1 MSVSSRRRTA
11 PIRIGTAGVLSSA
24 RGFAAAKGPSFG
36 FGVVSE
42 HPVRKLRDT
51 PEITLVGAGL
61 AGSLLAIFLAK
72 RGYRVTLLERR
83 LDPRKRKPTAAPAS
97 AGRSINLALANR
109 GITALEEVGVMRS
122 VRSELIP
129 MVGRMLHDERGRLQ
143 LVRYGNKPHEVIYS
157 VSRAGLNTLLLGA
170 AEATGRVSIRFG
182 ETVTGVDFANRQ
194 VLPQRIHYEVLIGT
208 DGSASAVRASIL
220 EQTKGWLDEEPLGH
234 GYKELSIP
242 PADGGGGGF
251 RMEKGALH
259 IWPRGEYMLIA
270 LPNIDGSFTVTLFLP
285 NEGEESFQVLTSPE
299 AVRAMFERRF
309 ADAIPLM
316 PTLVEDFFE
325 NPTGHLETIRCRPWS
340 FEDHALVL
348 GDAAHAIVPFHGQGM
363 NAAFEDCS
371 AFDRCLED
379 PDRPWNE
386 IFAEFER
393 RRRPN
398 TDAIADM
405 ALENYV
411 EMRSTVRE
419 PKFQLK
425 KDLSFRLEERNPAR
439 FIPRYS
445 MVMFHTIPYA
455 EAKRRGAIQEEI
467 LDDLTNR
474 AVSLDDVDFAR
485 ADRLIADRLAIQA
498 GEAEMRS

>member
-1 MSVSSRRRTA
+1 MRQAVKTPRQ
-11 PIRIGTAGVLSSA
+11 
-24 RGFAAAKGPSFG
+24 
-36 FGVVSE
+36 
-42 HPVRKLRDT
+42 T

-61 AGSLLAIFLAK
+61 AGSLLAIFLAR
-72 RGYRVTLLERR
+72 RGHRVKLLERR
-83 LDPRKRKPTAAPAS
+83 FDPRKGGAS

-109 GITALEEVGVMRS
+109 GIAALEEVGVMES

-129 MVGRMLHDERGRLQ
+129 MAGRMLHDEQGRLK
-143 LVRYGNKPHEVIYS
+143 LIAYGNKPHEVINS
-157 VSRAGLNTLLLGA
+157 VSRAGLNALLLDA

-182 ETVTGVDFANRQ
+182 ATVSGVDFADRKVCFLGGEDPERHGQ
-194 VLPQRIHYEVLIGT
+194 AVPYDVLIGT
-208 DGSASAVRASIL
+208 DGSASAVRAAIL
-220 EQTKGWLDEEPLGH
+220 ERTGGRLDEEPLGH

-242 PADGGGGGF
+242 PADGGGF

-270 LPNIDGSFTVTLFLP
+270 LPNVDGSFTVTLFLP
-285 NEGEESFQVLTSPE
+285 NQGEESFEALTTPE
-299 AVRAMFERRF
+299 AVRALFERRF

-316 PTLVEDFFE
+316 PGLGEDFFA
-325 NPTGHLETIRCRPWS
+325 NPTGHLETIRCAPWS

-371 AFDRCLED
+371 AFDRCLGD
-379 PDRPWNE
+379 PVRPWNE
-386 IFAEFER
+386 VFAEFER
-393 RRRPN
+393 RRRPD

-405 ALENYV
+405 ALENYI

-425 KDLSFRLEERNPAR
+425 KDLSFRLEERHPGR

-455 EAKRRGAIQEEI
+455 EAKRRGAIQEKI
-467 LDDLTNR
+467 LDELTSR
-474 AVSLDDVDFAR
+474 TASLDRVDLER
-485 ADRLIADRLAIQA
+485 ADRLIAERL
-498 GEAEMRS
+498 RTV

>member
-1 MSVSSRRRTA
+1 MRRPRESR
-11 PIRIGTAGVLSSA
+11 
-24 RGFAAAKGPSFG
+24 
-36 FGVVSE
+36 
-42 HPVRKLRDT
+42 
-51 PEITLVGAGL
+51 EITLVGAGL
-61 AGSLLAIFLAK
+61 AGSLLSIYLAR
-72 RGYRVTLLERR
+72 RGHRVTILERR
-83 LDPRKRKPTAAPAS
+83 PDPRKTAAPAS

-109 GITALEEVGVMRS
+109 GIAALEEVGVMEDIRS
-122 VRSELIP
+122 ALIP
-129 MVGRMLHDERGRLQ
+129 MAGRMLHDEEGRLK
-143 LVRYGNKPHEVIYS
+143 LIPYGNKPNEVINS
-157 VSRAGLNTLLLGA
+157 VSRAGLNALLVRA
-170 AEATGRVSIRFG
+170 AESTGRVSIRFG
-182 ETVTGVDFANRQ
+182 ATVTGVDFASRQ
-194 VLPQRIHYEVLIGT
+194 VRFLAGSDPEPQEAPYDVLIGT

-220 EQTKGWLDEEPLGH
+220 ERAGGRLDEEPLGH

-242 PADGGGGGF
+242 PADGRDAGF
-251 RMEKGALH
+251 RMEKNALH

-270 LPNIDGSFTVTLFLP
+270 LPNVDGSFTVTLFLP
-285 NEGEESFQVLTSPE
+285 NRGEASFEALTTPE
-299 AVRAMFERRF
+299 AVHGLFARRF

-316 PTLVEDFFE
+316 PRLAEDFFG
-325 NPTGHLETIRCRPWS
+325 NPTGHLETIRCAPWS
-340 FEDHALVL
+340 FEDQALVL

-379 PDRPWNE
+379 ADRPWNE
-386 IFAEFER
+386 IFAEFEK
-393 RRRPN
+393 RRRPD

-425 KDLSFRLEERNPAR
+425 KDLAFRLEERHPGR

-467 LDDLTNR
+467 LDALTTGT
-474 AVSLDDVDFAR
+474 ASLDEVDLAR
-485 ADRLIADRLAIQA
+485 ADRLIAERLGA
-498 GEAEMRS
+498 R

>member
-1 MSVSSRRRTA
+1 VKTPRS
-11 PIRIGTAGVLSSA
+11 
-24 RGFAAAKGPSFG
+24 
-36 FGVVSE
+36 
-42 HPVRKLRDT
+42 T

-61 AGSLLAIFLAK
+61 AGSLLAIFLAR

-83 LDPRKRKPTAAPAS
+83 LDPRKTAAPTS

-109 GITALEEVGVMRS
+109 GIAALEEVGVMDS

-129 MVGRMLHDERGRLQ
+129 MAGRMLHDEEGRLR
-143 LVRYGNKPHEVIYS
+143 LIPYGNKPHEVIYS
-157 VSRAGLNTLLLGA
+157 VSRAGLNTLLVNA
-170 AEATGRVSIRFG
+170 AESTGRVSIRFG
-182 ETVTGVDFANRQ
+182 ETVCGVDFAKRNVRF
-194 VLPQRIHYEVLIGT
+194 LTGEDPEPRTTPYDVLIGT
-208 DGSASAVRASIL
+208 DGSASAVRAAIL
-220 EQTKGWLDEEPLGH
+220 DRTSGRLDEDPLGH
-234 GYKELSIP
+234 GYKELSIL
-242 PADGGGGGF
+242 PATGGGF
-251 RMEKGALH
+251 RMEKNALH

-285 NEGEESFQVLTSPE
+285 NQGEESFQALTTPE
-299 AVRAMFERRF
+299 AVDALFERRF

-316 PTLVEDFFE
+316 PRLAEDFFA
-325 NPTGHLETIRCRPWS
+325 NPTGHLETIRCEPWS

-371 AFDRCLED
+371 AFDRCLGD
-379 PDRPWNE
+379 PDRPWDE

-425 KDLSFRLEERNPAR
+425 KDLSFRLEERHPGR

-467 LDDLTNR
+467 LEELTSSAASVDEVDL
-474 AVSLDDVDFAR
+474 AR
-485 ADRLIADRLAIQA
+485 ADRLIEERLGTAQ
-498 GEAEMRS
+498 

>member
-1 MSVSSRRRTA
+1 VRT
-11 PIRIGTAGVLSSA
+11 P
-24 RGFAAAKGPSFG
+24 
-36 FGVVSE
+36 
-42 HPVRKLRDT
+42 RDT
-51 PEITLVGAGL
+51 PEITLVGTGL
-61 AGSLLAIFLAK
+61 AGSLLAISLAR

-83 LDPRKRKPTAAPAS
+83 LDPRKTAAS

-109 GITALEEVGVMRS
+109 GISALEEVGVMESLRS
-122 VRSELIP
+122 ALIP
-129 MVGRMLHDERGRLQ
+129 MAGRMLHDEEGRLR
-143 LVRYGNKPHEVIYS
+143 LIPYGNKPHEVIHS
-157 VSRAGLNTLLLGA
+157 VSRGGLNALLLNA
-170 AEATGRVSIRFG
+170 AESTGRVSIRFG
-182 ETVTGVDFANRQ
+182 ETVCGVDFADRKVRFLAAGNPERQ
-194 VLPQRIHYEVLIGT
+194 TQATPYDVLIGT
-208 DGSASAVRASIL
+208 DGSASAVRAAIL
-220 EQTKGWLDEEPLGH
+220 ERTGGRLDEEPLGH
-234 GYKELSIP
+234 GYKELTIP
-242 PADGGGGGF
+242 AAAGGQF
-251 RMEKGALH
+251 RMEKNALH

-270 LPNIDGSFTVTLFLP
+270 LPNADGSFTATLFLP
-285 NEGEESFQVLTSPE
+285 NQGKESFQALTTPE
-299 AVRAMFERRF
+299 AVDALFERRF

-316 PTLVEDFFE
+316 PGLGEDFFG
-325 NPTGHLETIRCRPWS
+325 NPTGHLETIRCEPWS

-371 AFDRCLED
+371 AFDQCLGD

-386 IFAEFER
+386 VFADFEE

-405 ALENYV
+405 ALENYI

-425 KDLSFRLEERNPAR
+425 KDLSFRLEERHPGR

-467 LDDLTNR
+467 LDELTSR
-474 AVSLDDVDFAR
+474 AASLDEVDLAR
-485 ADRLIADRLAIQA
+485 ADRLIAERLGTI
-498 GEAEMRS
+498 

>member
-1 MSVSSRRRTA
+1 VKTPRS
-11 PIRIGTAGVLSSA
+11 
-24 RGFAAAKGPSFG
+24 
-36 FGVVSE
+36 
-42 HPVRKLRDT
+42 T

-61 AGSLLAIFLAK
+61 AGSLLAIFLAR

-83 LDPRKRKPTAAPAS
+83 LDPRKTAAPTS

-109 GITALEEVGVMRS
+109 GISALEEVGVMDS

-129 MVGRMLHDERGRLQ
+129 MAGRMLHDEEGRLR
-143 LVRYGNKPHEVIYS
+143 LIPYGNKPHEVIYS
-157 VSRAGLNTLLLGA
+157 VSRAGLNTLLVNA
-170 AEATGRVSIRFG
+170 AESTGGVSIRFG
-182 ETVTGVDFANRQ
+182 ETVCGVDFANRK
-194 VLPQRIHYEVLIGT
+194 VRFLTGEDPEPRTTPYDVLIGT
-208 DGSASAVRASIL
+208 DGSASAVRAAIL
-220 EQTKGWLDEEPLGH
+220 DRTSGRLDEDPLGH
-234 GYKELSIP
+234 GYKELSIL
-242 PADGGGGGF
+242 PATGGGF
-251 RMEKGALH
+251 RMEKNALH

-285 NEGEESFQVLTSPE
+285 NQGEESFQALTTPE
-299 AVRAMFERRF
+299 AVDALFERRF

-316 PTLVEDFFE
+316 PRLAEDFFA
-325 NPTGHLETIRCRPWS
+325 NPTGHLETIRCEPWS

-371 AFDRCLED
+371 AFDRCLGD
-379 PDRPWNE
+379 PDRPWDE

-425 KDLSFRLEERNPAR
+425 KDLSFRLEERHPGR

-467 LDDLTNR
+467 LEELTSSAASVDEVDL
-474 AVSLDDVDFAR
+474 AR
-485 ADRLIADRLAIQA
+485 ADRLIEERLGTAQ
-498 GEAEMRS
+498 

>member
-1 MSVSSRRRTA
+1 VKT
-11 PIRIGTAGVLSSA
+11 P
-24 RGFAAAKGPSFG
+24 
-36 FGVVSE
+36 
-42 HPVRKLRDT
+42 RDT

-61 AGSLLAIFLAK
+61 AGSLLAIFLAR
-72 RGYRVTLLERR
+72 RGHKVTLLERR
-83 LDPRKRKPTAAPAS
+83 PDPRKASAATS

-109 GITALEEVGVMRS
+109 GIAALEEVGVMDR
-122 VRSELIP
+122 VLPALIP
-129 MVGRMLHDERGRLQ
+129 MVGRMLHDEEGNLRL
-143 LVRYGNKPHEVIYS
+143 VPYGNKPHEVINS
-157 VSRAGLNTLLLGA
+157 VSRAGLNELLLDA
-170 AEATGRVSIRFG
+170 AEATGKVSIRFG
-182 ETVTGVDFANRQ
+182 VTVTGVDFEHRR
-194 VLPQRIHYEVLIGT
+194 VMPQAISYDVLIGT
-208 DGSASAVRASIL
+208 DGSASAIRTAIL
-220 EQTKGWLDEEPLGH
+220 ERTGGRYDEEPLGH

-242 PADGGGGGF
+242 PAPGGGF

-285 NEGEESFQVLTSPE
+285 NQGEESFQVLTTPE
-299 AVRAMFERRF
+299 AVEGLFERRF

-316 PTLVEDFFE
+316 PRLAEEFFG
-325 NPTGHLETIRCRPWS
+325 NPTGHLETIRCAPWS
-340 FEDHALVL
+340 FEDQALVL

-371 AFDRCLED
+371 AFDRCLEN
-379 PDRPWNE
+379 PDRPWDT
-386 IFAEFER
+386 IFAEFEE
-393 RRRPN
+393 RRRPD

-425 KDLSFRLEERNPAR
+425 KDLSFRLEERHPGV

-455 EAKRRGAIQEEI
+455 EAKRRGAIQEKI
-467 LDDLTNR
+467 LDELTS
-474 AVSLDDVDFAR
+474 AAASLDQVDLAR
-485 ADRLIADRLAIQA
+485 ADRLIDERL
-498 GEAEMRS
+498 GTM